1 MEESLRNNKLVCIVD
16 DDDNVRD
23 IYSTKFKREGFAV
36 VTAKDG
42 EEGLSVIKKERPDVV
57 VLDLQM
63 PILDG
68 LGVLQALKCDREL
81 AKIPVVILTNID
93 SDVMF
98 KEVGRLDAAQYYLLK
113 ALTEPQ
119 KVVDVTLEA
128 MAQR

>member
-1 MEESLRNNKLVCIVD
+1 MEESLRNKKLVCIVD

-68 LGVLQALKCDREL
+68 LGVLQALKCD
-81 AKIPVVILTNID
+81 
-93 SDVMF
+93 
-98 KEVGRLDAAQYYLLK
+98 
-113 ALTEPQ
+113 
-119 KVVDVTLEA
+119 
-128 MAQR
+128 

>member
-1 MEESLRNNKLVCIVD
+1 MEGNLEHKKLVCIVD

-42 EEGLSVIKKERPDVV
+42 EEGLSVIKKERPDVI
-57 VLDLQM
+57 VLDIQM
-63 PILDG
+63 PVLDG
-68 LGVLQALKCDREL
+68 LGVLQVLKRDDRL
-81 AKIPVVILTNID
+81 AKIPVVVLTNID

-113 ALTEPQ
+113 ALTDPQ

-128 MAQR
+128 LAGR